1 MRNSCIE
8 REVSV
13 HPVGGMQLSEGYIR
27 KNGTKRFVGNLP
39 GLSPS
44 VGDTIEDVLEPYLIQ
59 QGYMLRTPRGRM
71 ATRSAYL
78 HFGLPAPSGTNASA
92 PDSANLP
99 LDLGES
105 DDFL

>member
-1 MRNSCIE
+1 MRNSFKE

-44 VGDTIEDVLEPYLIQ
+44 VGDTIEDVLERLERKAKVYY
-59 QGYMLRTPRGRM
+59 G
-71 ATRSAYL
+71 
-78 HFGLPAPSGTNASA
+78 
-92 PDSANLP
+92 
-99 LDLGES
+99 
-105 DDFL
+105 DDVIVEITT